1 MKTYLLSILAILAC
15 NCAIAQSNLANHT
28 WKITLKII
36 DEQGNPLPATKAG
49 VGFFTNSQPTS
60 IDGVTDTN
68 GLFSVSQTVGP
79 SAGGYLFGL
88 SAEKD
93 GCYATRSGFNL
104 MEYDAVKWN
113 PTITLVLKR
122 VGKPIAMYAKWI
134 RKNPPVKNQPV
145 GYDLTVGDWVGP
157 YGTGVQA
164 DLFFQTD
171 DYRKSGLDYQHN
183 MTLTFP
189 KSGDGIQVYDVPT
202 SEIGSGLRSPHV
214 APTNGYQPKLT
225 RETYAHPGQASKFEY
240 DPKRIYFFRVRTVKD
255 HDGNIVSAH
264 YGKIYGD
271 FMQFAYYLNPTP
283 NDRNI
288 EFDPK
293 QNLIHSVQS
302 FEQVN
307 QP

>member
-122 VGKPIAMYAKWI
+122 VGKPIAMYAKSV
-134 RKNPPVKNQPV
+134 NLGMPVFDKPA
-145 GYDLTVGDWVGP
+145 GFDFMAGDWVSP
-157 YGTGVQA
+157 YGKGKTKDIIFSAHLDQRAENDA
-164 DLFFQTD
+164 D
-171 DYRKSGLDYQHN
+171 Y
-183 MTLTFP
+183 TLTVSFP
-189 KSGDGIQVYDVPT
+189 KNGDGIQEFIVP
-202 SEIGSGLRSPHV
+202 EAEKGSGLRSPHEAPV
-214 APTNGYQPKLT
+214 AGYLT
-225 RETYAHPGQASKFEY
+225 QWVQTRSRKPGQSETGNLDANRNF
-240 DPKRIYFFRVRTVKD
+240 IFRVRTVKD
-255 HDGNIVSAH
+255 HAGNIVSAQ

-271 FMQFAYYLNPTP
+271 FLQFRYYLNPTP